1 MLSMPVLASM
11 SGIVPDVVSDGVLA
25 STGSAGTL
33 TMPKIITCKS
43 GDELTLTGYVEG
55 SIHVAEL
62 SSSGSMG
69 AVMTA
74 GATPDEST
82 FKLNGTTFNAPVN
95 SGKQYII
102 KYNRTVSNGA
112 IIRNSADKFPDTI
125 KLYLKVLAVDP
136 CSADTLKAAYVELPS
151 FQPSPE
157 TTIQFTTDGQLDYS
171 GDLQV
176 DYCAANKALYN
187 IYWCDDDEE

>member
-11 SGIVPDVVSDGVLA
+11 SGIVPDVVSDGVIA

-136 CSADTLKAAYVELPS
+136 CSARVL
-151 FQPSPE
+151 
-157 TTIQFTTDGQLDYS
+157 
-171 GDLQV
+171 
-176 DYCAANKALYN
+176 ALHVVTH
-187 IYWCDDDEE
+187 D